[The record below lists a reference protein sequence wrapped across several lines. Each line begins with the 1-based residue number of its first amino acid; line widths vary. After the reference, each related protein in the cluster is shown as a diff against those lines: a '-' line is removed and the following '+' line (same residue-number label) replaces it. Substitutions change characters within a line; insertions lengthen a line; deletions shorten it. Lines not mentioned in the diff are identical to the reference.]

1 MHSFGVYLGAM
12 IPTFLFSRAL
22 LWIVRLATKQPAAG
36 PAVLAGAN
44 LVSLLLASAIATAN
58 SPAFALPMVL
68 SVLSV
73 YVPPQ
78 LVWFGIDIWRW
89 NNGMAPLV
97 SGLRRRGDT
106 DDAKM

>member
-36 PAVLAGAN
+36 PGVLAGAN
-44 LVSLLLASAIATAN
+44 LVSLVLATAIASAN
-58 SPAFALPMVL
+58 MPAFSLSAML

-78 LVWFGIDIWRW
+78 LVWFGIDFWRW

-97 SGLRRRGDT
+97 SGLRRRSDT

>member
-22 LWIVRLATKQPAAG
+22 LWIARLVTKQSAAG
-36 PAVLAGAN
+36 PGLLAGAN
-44 LVSLLLASAIATAN
+44 LVSLLLATAIATAN
-58 SPAFALPMVL
+58 SPAFTGPVVL